1 MIPEEQIQTDLGFA
15 DVFLVE
21 ARSIGGL
28 SGSPVLVR
36 ETVGLDGQREDGSTL
51 KLMGLGDTYL
61 LGLVHGHWD
70 INELEL
76 NKPQYTHDP
85 RRGVNLGV
93 AIVVPADKIIEILER
108 PELKAKR
115 EEREENVRR
124 GRIPTPDLAK
134 PRTFTQEDFEAALKK
149 ASRKIE
155 PKSKT

>member
-1 MIPEEQIQTDLGFA
+1 
-15 DVFLVE
+15 
-21 ARSIGGL
+21 
-28 SGSPVLVR
+28 
-36 ETVGLDGQREDGSTL
+36 
-51 KLMGLGDTYL
+51 
-61 LGLVHGHWD
+61 
-70 INELEL
+70 
-76 NKPQYTHDP
+76 
-85 RRGVNLGV
+85 LGV